1 MKDRLGNDLNIGD
14 LCVCYNNMRTG
25 SSTIRLVQ
33 YEGEI
38 VGFTSNQVKVKC
50 VQCSYSEE
58 IGREFTCYPDNIFKI
73 NQGLGYENQT
83 LVIDTETLPI
93 VQELRQQLEK
103 VTKERDGAISCIQK
117 TCMHCAFS
125 EKGMPSASCDELIIK
140 ALFTSCPRWEYGG
153 LQEVE

>member
-58 IGREFTCYPDNIFKI
+58 IGREFTCYPDDIFSIEPKQKGWISAKDGVINNGNKANNI
-73 NQGLGYENQT
+73 
-83 LVIDTETLPI
+83 
-93 VQELRQQLEK
+93 
-103 VTKERDGAISCIQK
+103 
-117 TCMHCAFS
+117 
-125 EKGMPSASCDELIIK
+125 
-140 ALFTSCPRWEYGG
+140 
-153 LQEVE
+153 